1 MKTKRNLILVVFV
14 LAAFMAA
21 AFPVLG
27 DSSAEKDYRVIK
39 NAVKEKKDSG
49 EISWFRIEVTD
60 KKADK
65 VKVKIKLP
73 MSVIDLLIESDDD
86 LKIDSE
92 KCKLNLKKILAEL
105 KKAGPTTL
113 IEVEEDDVLV
123 KIWIE

>member
-27 DSSAEKDYRVIK
+27 DSSAEKDYKVIK

-60 KKADK
+60 KKTNK

-73 MSVIDLLIESDDD
+73 MSVIDLVAECEDDI
-86 LKIDSE
+86 KIDNG
-92 KCKLNLKKILAEL
+92 KCNLKLKKILEEL

>member
-1 MKTKRNLILVVFV
+1 MKTKRNLILVFFV